1 MSRRKSKSDR
11 ELVAD
16 LTDRVKLFCD
26 SMIFLDYEIQ
36 YKSLPLRIFYQ
47 NIGEKLTILKVML
60 KVLSN
65 WSKNGI

>member
-26 SMIFLDYEIQ
+26 SMYDPTASGCKDCPLAQYETADC
-36 YKSLPLRIFYQ
+36 RIAY
-47 NIGEKLTILKVML
+47 IYYLI
-60 KVLSN
+60 
-65 WSKNGI
+65 SKGGKKDE